1 MRLQGDGPIA
11 CCWACNLYKQEVKK
25 ANQSYIQEEPM
36 LRKLLVVSIVL
47 GMLFLAYTPALAISY
62 GEFDG
67 TDHPN
72 VGSIVLKWNETLY
85 QWCSGTL
92 ISDRVFMTASHCTAP
107 MDDALVRYED
117 SQFYVTFDPI
127 INFESTLIE
136 VNPGDWHTNPAY
148 LEARGAND
156 TGDVAVI
163 VLPEAPADI
172 TPAQLPTL
180 GLLDELKAEHLL
192 NSTLFTAV
200 GYGTV
205 RETNHK
211 ANQSILDNYD
221 RNRVDQEFLSLTD
234 AWLTNS
240 MNLATGNGGTC
251 YGDSG
256 GPHFIHLDG
265 VETEIVVSVTVT
277 GDAVCKATDKT
288 YRVDTEAARNFLSG
302 FVSLP

>member
-1 MRLQGDGPIA
+1 
-11 CCWACNLYKQEVKK
+11 
-25 ANQSYIQEEPM
+25 M
-36 LRKLLVVSIVL
+36 LRKLLVVSIIL

-72 VGSIVLKWNETLY
+72 VGSIVLLWEGTYY

-92 ISDRVFMTASHCTAP
+92 ISDNVFLTASHCTAP
-107 MDDALVRYED
+107 MDDALVRYEG
-117 SQFYVTFDPI
+117 SQFYVTFDPTI
-127 INFESTLIE
+127 SFESTFIE

-148 LEARGAND
+148 LDAKNAND
-156 TGDVAVI
+156 PGDVAVI
-163 VLPEAPADI
+163 ELEDPPDGI
-172 TPAQLPTL
+172 TPATLPTL
-180 GLLDELKAEHLL
+180 GLLDELKVEHLL

-211 ANQSILDNYD
+211 ANQSILENFD
-221 RNRVDQEFLSLTD
+221 RNQVEQEFLSLTN

-265 VETEIVVSVTVT
+265 EETDIVVSVTVK

-288 YRVDTEAARNFLSG
+288 YRIDTEAALSFLSG

>member
-1 MRLQGDGPIA
+1 MF
-11 CCWACNLYKQEVKK
+11 
-25 ANQSYIQEEPM
+25 
-36 LRKLLVVSIVL
+36 RKLLVVSIIL
-47 GMLFLAYTPALAISY
+47 GMLFLAYTPAMAISY

-72 VGSIVLKWNETLY
+72 VGSIVLEWNEELY

-92 ISDRVFMTASHCTAP
+92 ISENVFLTASHCTAP
-107 MDDALVRYED
+107 MDEFISMHPEA
-117 SQFYVTFDPI
+117 QFNVTFSPT
-127 INFESTLIE
+127 INFESTFIA

-148 LEARGAND
+148 YTARGADD

-163 VLPEAPADI
+163 VLPEVPTGI
-172 TPAQLPTL
+172 IPAQLPQL
-180 GLLDELKAEHLL
+180 GLLDQLKADHLL

-205 RETNHK
+205 RDTKQK
-211 ANQSILDNYD
+211 AWQSILDNVD
-221 RNRVDQEFLSLTD
+221 RNRADQEFLSLTN

-256 GPHFIHLDG
+256 GPHFIHLDS
-265 VETEIVVSVTVT
+265 VETDIVVSVTVT
-277 GDAVCKATDKT
+277 GDANCKATDKT
-288 YRVDTEAARNFLSG
+288 YRVDTEAAQSFLSE